1 MVAFLGLFF
10 FSRGRWSCLS
20 KRLFT
25 DRKLKLLNL
34 STVEDDCISSLQ
46 TVKRAQ
52 VSDGNSCRASRLHFL
67 HLTINS
73 LHSSPRRP
81 YLKKDYVLKIKKSQ
95 TQKCINTFISQK
107 TYTQNVWS
115 LLQHYAGSSAHLY
128 EVPHNCLLTANKNM
142 THKIQACTTASS
154 HMTAC
159 FYVFIP
165 REDTNRHVSSSLSS
179 ISSWVKRWPG
189 HLTYISYK
197 KVTMQ

>member
-1 MVAFLGLFF
+1 MKLSFQEAFYWQEAETVKSFNCRRRLYF
-10 FSRGRWSCLS
+10 
-20 KRLFT
+20 LFT
-25 DRKLKLLNL
+25 DRKAGTGVWWKQLPSVTAAFFALNNKFT
-34 STVEDDCISSLQ
+34 SFQPT
-46 TVKRAQ
+46 A
-52 VSDGNSCRASRLHFL
+52 A
-67 HLTINS
+67 
-73 LHSSPRRP
+73 
-81 YLKKDYVLKIKKSQ
+81 VLKERLRFKNQKSH